1 MAWVFCLFACLFVGV
16 FFFRWEVLGPTV
28 LFCLNRDLGVQQLG
42 FLQIG
47 ILGSDCVF
55 LLK

>member
-42 FLQIG
+42 FFQIG